1 MLILTISLW
10 TENNMDIIIK
20 ELNKLLSGIQESNEA
35 INSIV
40 AKHYIINPVEIFYET
55 SQNKIF
61 DAANLSQNV
70 DFSISSTHS
79 DKSHVEIKSG
89 SEINLDQQINLYN
102 LSIKNYNG
110 QPDDDMLRLRKLLI
124 KNPNN
129 IIRISISNKFEMLS
143 LLFHQEINILMI
155 SETKMDHSF
164 PTEQF
169 IIEGYSKIYRLGRN
183 DRAGGIMLIVKNNL
197 LTSRLDKYSFPN

>member
-20 ELNKLLSGIQESNEA
+20 ELNKLLSGIDESNEA
-35 INSIV
+35 INSIF
-40 AKHYIINPVEIFYET
+40 AKHYIINPVETFYET

-70 DFSISSTHS
+70 DFSISSTHN

-102 LSIKNYNG
+102 LNIKNCNG

-129 IIRISISNKFEMLS
+129 IKSIKNKFEMLP
-143 LLFHQEINILMI
+143 LLFHQEIDILMI

-169 IIEGYSKIYRLGRN
+169 IIEGYSKIYRLG
-183 DRAGGIMLIVKNNL
+183 
-197 LTSRLDKYSFPN
+197 

>member
-20 ELNKLLSGIQESNEA
+20 ELNKLLSGIDESNEA
-35 INSIV
+35 INSIF

-61 DAANLSQNV
+61 DAANLSQNE

-102 LSIKNYNG
+102 LNIKNCNG

-129 IIRISISNKFEMLS
+129 IKSIKNKFEMLS
-143 LLFHQEINILMI
+143 LLFHQEIDILMI

-169 IIEGYSKIYRLGRN
+169 IIEGYSKIYRLG
-183 DRAGGIMLIVKNNL
+183 
-197 LTSRLDKYSFPN
+197 

>member
-102 LSIKNYNG
+102 LNIKNCNG

-129 IIRISISNKFEMLS
+129 IKSIKNKFEMLS
-143 LLFHQEINILMI
+143 LLFHQEIDILMI